1 MSRNVS
7 GQTGK
12 GAEPC
17 AMKIALAER
26 GGEVT
31 VCLSRRLISTHTHTH
46 THPGDKHRSDSGR
59 ILFPFYQEAVPDK
72 GAVCVCLLSKAQVIP
87 QMKTNIKWCSKLEIL
102 FPPYLNPLNSPG
114 PQSNQS
120 LSRVGLTGAPTVP
133 LLKQRE
139 CPTPDQKKMMSQ
151 PFSINYP
158 PHNSNLHQVLL
169 TAAKNFL
176 KIALLYLPSGVL
188 LPQQKTHSYIF
199 QDQPQFAYRYIYL
212 YFL

>member
-1 MSRNVS
+1 MHGSPLTANRLLNFSHTCVNVCAAAWDMTQLRS
-7 GQTGK
+7 KIQLFFFSFWKFLRSFIPGEKMVFRVVAPQHEQKCQTGK

-46 THPGDKHRSDSGR
+46 THPGDKHRSDSGQ

-114 PQSNQS
+114 PQSN
-120 LSRVGLTGAPTVP
+120 
-133 LLKQRE
+133 
-139 CPTPDQKKMMSQ
+139 
-151 PFSINYP
+151 
-158 PHNSNLHQVLL
+158 
-169 TAAKNFL
+169 
-176 KIALLYLPSGVL
+176 
-188 LPQQKTHSYIF
+188 
-199 QDQPQFAYRYIYL
+199 
-212 YFL
+212 

>member
-1 MSRNVS
+1 MVFRVVAPQHEQKC
-7 GQTGK
+7 QTGK

-46 THPGDKHRSDSGR
+46 THPGDKHRSDSGQ

-169 TAAKNFL
+169 TAAK
-176 KIALLYLPSGVL
+176 KI
-188 LPQQKTHSYIF
+188 F
-199 QDQPQFAYRYIYL
+199 
-212 YFL
+212 

>member
-1 MSRNVS
+1 MHGSPLTANRLLNFSHTCVNVCAAAWDMTQLRSKIQLFFFLFGNFWGHLFQVKKWFLGWWLHSMSRNVS

-17 AMKIALAER
+17 TMKIALAER

-114 PQSNQS
+114 PQSN
-120 LSRVGLTGAPTVP
+120 
-133 LLKQRE
+133 
-139 CPTPDQKKMMSQ
+139 
-151 PFSINYP
+151 
-158 PHNSNLHQVLL
+158 
-169 TAAKNFL
+169 
-176 KIALLYLPSGVL
+176 
-188 LPQQKTHSYIF
+188 
-199 QDQPQFAYRYIYL
+199 
-212 YFL
+212 